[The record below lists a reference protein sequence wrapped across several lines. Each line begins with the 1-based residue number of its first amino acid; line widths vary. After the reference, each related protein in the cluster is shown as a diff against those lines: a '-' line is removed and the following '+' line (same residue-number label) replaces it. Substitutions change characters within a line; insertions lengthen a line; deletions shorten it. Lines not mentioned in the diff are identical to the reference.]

1 MLFFIDNMTPYRYH
15 ISALPF
21 IDIEVSMPDFPIV
34 DTHLHLWDPAYF
46 RISWLDG
53 NDVLNKRF
61 LAEEFAQHSR
71 DMNVEAA
78 VYLEVA
84 VEPQYAILEAQYINT
99 LARQLPKIKGIV
111 AAAPVEYG
119 EQVRAYYAALA
130 ALGPRLKGVRRLFQG
145 ESDAQFAIRPNVIR
159 GIEILAEFGFSFDIC
174 IFHHQLPAAVELV
187 RRVPQ
192 VQFIVDHVAKPDIKG
207 GVLSP
212 WREQMSEM
220 AALPNVVCKIS
231 GMTTEADHDAWKPAD
246 LQPYLMHV
254 LDVFGEDRVMF
265 GGDWPVSLQSTTY
278 AEWVHTVDSMT
289 SHLSDK
295 AKKKLWN
302 SNARRIYRLGV

>member
-1 MLFFIDNMTPYRYH
+1 
-15 ISALPF
+15 
-21 IDIEVSMPDFPIV
+21 MPDFPIV
-34 DTHLHLWDPAYF
+34 DTHLHLWDPAHF

-61 LAEEFAQHSR
+61 LAEEFAQHCR
-71 DMNVEAA
+71 DINVEAA

-119 EQVRAYYAALA
+119 EQTRAYYAALA

-159 GIEILAEFGFSFDIC
+159 GIEILADFGFSFDIC

-231 GMTTEADHDAWKPAD
+231 GMTTEADHAAWKPAN

-278 AEWVHTVDSMT
+278 ADWVHTVDSLT

>member
-1 MLFFIDNMTPYRYH
+1 
-15 ISALPF
+15 
-21 IDIEVSMPDFPIV
+21 MPDFAIV
-34 DTHLHLWDPAYF
+34 DTHLHLWDPAHF

-53 NDVLNKRF
+53 NDVLNARF

-71 DMNVEAA
+71 DVHVEAA

-111 AAAPVEYG
+111 AAAPVEFG
-119 EQVRAYYAALA
+119 EQARAYYAALA
-130 ALGPRLKGVRRLFQG
+130 AIGPRLKGVRRLFQG

-159 GIEILAEFGFSFDIC
+159 GIEILADFGFSFDIC

-207 GVLSP
+207 GAISP
-212 WREQMSEM
+212 WREQMREM
-220 AALPNVVCKIS
+220 ATLPNVVCKIS
-231 GMTTEADHDAWKPAD
+231 GMTTEADHAAWTPAD
-246 LQPYLMHV
+246 LKPYLMHV

-278 AEWVHTVDSMT
+278 AEWVHTVDT
-289 SHLSDK
+289 LTNHLSDK

>member
-1 MLFFIDNMTPYRYH
+1 
-15 ISALPF
+15 
-21 IDIEVSMPDFPIV
+21 MPEFPIV
-34 DTHLHLWDPAYF
+34 DTHLHLWDPAHF
-46 RISWLDG
+46 RISWLDD
-53 NDVLNKRF
+53 NTILNSRY
-61 LAEEFAQHSR
+61 LVEEFTQHSR
-71 DMNVEAA
+71 DANVEAA

-99 LARQLPKIKGIV
+99 LARQMPKIKGIV
-111 AAAPVEYG
+111 AAAPVEFG
-119 EQVRAYYAALA
+119 EQARAYYTALA
-130 ALGPRLKGVRRLFQG
+130 AVGPRIKGIRRLFQG
-145 ESDAQFAIRPNVIR
+145 ESDDRFAVRPNVIR

-174 IFHHQLPAAVELV
+174 IFHHQLPAAIELV

-192 VQFIVDHVAKPDIKG
+192 VQFILDHVAKPDIKG
-207 GVLSP
+207 QTIEP
-212 WREQMSEM
+212 WRAHMREM

-231 GMTTEADHDAWKPAD
+231 GMTTEADHAAWQLAD
-246 LQPYLMHV
+246 LVPYAHHV

-278 AEWVHTVDSMT
+278 QEWVATVEQLT

-302 SNARRIYRLGV
+302 SNARRVYRLGV

>member
-1 MLFFIDNMTPYRYH
+1 
-15 ISALPF
+15 
-21 IDIEVSMPDFPIV
+21 MPDFPIV
-34 DTHLHLWDPAYF
+34 DTHLHLWDPAHF

-71 DMNVEAA
+71 DINVEAA

-119 EQVRAYYAALA
+119 EQARAYYAALA

-159 GIEILAEFGFSFDIC
+159 GIEILADFGFSFDIC

-231 GMTTEADHDAWKPAD
+231 GMTTEADHAAWKPAN

-278 AEWVHTVDSMT
+278 ADWVHTVDSLT

>member
-1 MLFFIDNMTPYRYH
+1 
-15 ISALPF
+15 
-21 IDIEVSMPDFPIV
+21 MPDFPIV
-34 DTHLHLWDPAYF
+34 DTHLHLWDPAHF

-71 DMNVEAA
+71 DINVEAA

-119 EQVRAYYAALA
+119 EQARTYYAALA

-159 GIEILAEFGFSFDIC
+159 GIEILADFGFSFDIC

-231 GMTTEADHDAWKPAD
+231 GMTTEADHAAWKPAN

-278 AEWVHTVDSMT
+278 ADWVHTVDSLT

>member
-1 MLFFIDNMTPYRYH
+1 
-15 ISALPF
+15 
-21 IDIEVSMPDFPIV
+21 MPDFPIV
-34 DTHLHLWDPAYF
+34 DTHLHLWDPAHF

-53 NDVLNKRF
+53 NDVLHKRF
-61 LAEEFAQHSR
+61 LAEEFVQHSR

-99 LARQLPKIKGIV
+99 LARQFPKIKGIV

-119 EQVRAYYAALA
+119 EQARAYYAALA

-159 GIEILAEFGFSFDIC
+159 GIEILADFGFSFDIC
-174 IFHHQLPAAVELV
+174 IFHHQLPAAIELV

-220 AALPNVVCKIS
+220 ATLPNVVCKIS
-231 GMTTEADHDAWKPAD
+231 GMTTEADHAAWKPAD

-278 AEWVHTVDSMT
+278 ADWVHTVDSLT